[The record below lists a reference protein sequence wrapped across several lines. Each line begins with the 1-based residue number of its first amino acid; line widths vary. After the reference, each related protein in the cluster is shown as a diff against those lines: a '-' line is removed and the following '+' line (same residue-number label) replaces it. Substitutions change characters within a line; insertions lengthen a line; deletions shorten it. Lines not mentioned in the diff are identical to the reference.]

1 MERAM
6 KQARAGSLVG
16 KFEKLL
22 EEERRWRRKATLAQG
37 KLLAVRKRIDGMGL
51 EMAREQ
57 TQTKTVPLVP
67 ISKVVQ

>member
-22 EEERRWRRKATLAQG
+22 EEDRRWRRKATLAQG
-37 KLLAVRKRIDGMGL
+37 KLLAVRKRIDEMGL
-51 EMAREQ
+51 QMAREQ

-67 ISKVVQ
+67 IAKVLQ